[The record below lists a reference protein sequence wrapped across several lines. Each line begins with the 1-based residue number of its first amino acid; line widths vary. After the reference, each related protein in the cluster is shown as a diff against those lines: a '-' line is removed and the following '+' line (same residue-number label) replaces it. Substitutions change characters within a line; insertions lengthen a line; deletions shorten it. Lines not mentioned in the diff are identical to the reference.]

1 MATTREKID
10 IFSHTLE
17 SYIIN
22 FSKDPETKS
31 DTVTIIE
38 ILTKLKI
45 ALFNYTKTIN
55 ELTTLENGEG
65 KDKRRLSLSCASVI
79 SQVVDDDIVG
89 YITSYWGKDGKPT
102 SVINDE
108 GEVSILTDDILK
120 LTKDIEVIVRKYMWA
135 CNKISDAQ

>member
-22 FSKDPETKS
+22 FSNDPKTES
-31 DTVTIIE
+31 DTVTVIDV
-38 ILTKLKI
+38 LTKFKF
-45 ALFNYTKTIN
+45 ALFNYIKTIN
-55 ELTTLENGEG
+55 ELTTLENDEG

-79 SQVVDDDIVG
+79 SQVVDDNIVG
-89 YITSYWGKDGKPT
+89 YITSYWSKDGKPT

-108 GEVSILTDDILK
+108 KEVSILTDEILK
-120 LTKDIEVIVRKYMWA
+120 LTKDIEVIVRKYKWA